1 VINLP
6 IITQEDELEL
16 AKTEQELVK
25 RIKKLSKAQ
34 TSLINSQQKYAENL
48 TKANLAREMLNRT
61 YRDVLKQMQT
71 LVREKRSNIKDEEV
85 NLFQEIIHQNDTYVE
100 NTKKYIDAIKN
111 LVLKK
116 EYYVE
121 KKEEFA
127 DALNEVAQRRSTV
140 IKKELSVEK
149 KKNDLI
155 EGEKIKILETERNDI
170 QREFDRARDVML
182 KSLHQYLQERDEVD
196 NLWMK
201 IKDSVSKM
209 S

>member
-1 VINLP
+1 MIKLP
-6 IITQEDELEL
+6 IITHEDELEL

-25 RIKKLSKAQ
+25 EIKRLTKAQ
-34 TSLINSQQKYAENL
+34 TTLINSQQKYAENL

-61 YRDVLKQMQT
+61 FRDVLKQMQT

-85 NLFQEIIHQNDTYVE
+85 NLYQGIIHQNDTYIE

-111 LVLKK
+111 LILKK
-116 EYYVE
+116 EYFVE
-121 KKEEFA
+121 KQEEFA
-127 DALNEVAQRRSTV
+127 DALNNVAQRRSTV
-140 IKKELSVEK
+140 IKKALTVEK

-155 EGEKIKILETERNDI
+155 EGEKMKILESEFNDI
-170 QREFDRARDVML
+170 QREFDRARDVMIKNL
-182 KSLHQYLQERDEVD
+182 NQFLQERDEVD

-201 IKDSVSKM
+201 VKDSVSKM